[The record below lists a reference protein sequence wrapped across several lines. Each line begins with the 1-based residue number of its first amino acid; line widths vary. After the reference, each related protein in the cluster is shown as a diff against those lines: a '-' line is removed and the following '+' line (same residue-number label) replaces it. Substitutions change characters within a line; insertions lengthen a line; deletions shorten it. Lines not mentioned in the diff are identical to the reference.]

1 MKTVS
6 IRLDDGDYAALHGL
20 LQEMWLTVQ
29 DFYETFTKAVIREG
43 SIPDIIRASAS
54 EQAQHDRID
63 SFERLE
69 PLRKSAGRY
78 LPADF
83 DPDDERGKALDEKYG
98 FQFTPPHESG
108 VRQCR
113 NSEEIQ
119 S

>member
-6 IRLDDGDYAALHGL
+6 IRLSDSDCAAL
-20 LQEMWLTVQ
+20 QEILRETGQ
-29 DFYETFTKAVIREG
+29 TAQALTFTKAVIREG

-54 EQAQHDRID
+54 EHAPHDRID

-83 DPDDERGKALDEKYG
+83 DPDDVSIHAPSRER
-98 FQFTPPHESG
+98 
-108 VRQCR
+108 RQTMPEQR
-113 NSEEIQ
+113 RDSIMNSAG
-119 S
+119 

>member
-6 IRLDDGDYAALHGL
+6 IRLSDSDCAAL
-20 LQEMWLTVQ
+20 QEILRETGQ
-29 DFYETFTKAVIREG
+29 TAQAFYETFTKAVIREG

-54 EQAQHDRID
+54 EHAPHDRID

-83 DPDDERGKALDEKYG
+83 DPDDVSIHAPSRER
-98 FQFTPPHESG
+98 
-108 VRQCR
+108 RQTMPEQR
-113 NSEEIQ
+113 RDSIMNSAG
-119 S
+119 

>member
-6 IRLDDGDYAALHGL
+6 IRLSDSDCAAL
-20 LQEMWLTVQ
+20 QESLRETGQ
-29 DFYETFTKAVIREG
+29 TAQAFYETFTKAVIREG

-54 EQAQHDRID
+54 EHAPHDRID

-83 DPDDERGKALDEKYG
+83 DPDDVSIHAPSRD
-98 FQFTPPHESG
+98 Q
-108 VRQCR
+108 RQTMPEQR
-113 NSEEIQ
+113 RDSIMNSAG
-119 S
+119 

>member
-20 LQEMWLTVQ
+20 LQEMGLTVQ
-29 DFYETFTKAVIREG
+29 DFYETYTKAAIREG

-54 EQAQHDRID
+54 EQAPHDLID

-69 PLRKSAGRY
+69 PLRKSADRY

-83 DPDDERGKALDEKYG
+83 DPDDVSIHAPSRE
-98 FQFTPPHESG
+98 Q
-108 VRQCR
+108 RQTMPEQR
-113 NSEEIQ
+113 RDSIMNSAGQ
-119 S
+119 TLL

>member
-6 IRLDDGDYAALHGL
+6 IRLSDSDCAAL
-20 LQEMWLTVQ
+20 QESLRETGQ
-29 DFYETFTKAVIREG
+29 TAQAFYETFTKAVIREG

-54 EQAQHDRID
+54 EHAPHDRID

-83 DPDDERGKALDEKYG
+83 DPDDVSIHAPSRER
-98 FQFTPPHESG
+98 
-108 VRQCR
+108 RQTMPEQR
-113 NSEEIQ
+113 RDSIMNSAGQ
-119 S
+119 TLL

>member
-6 IRLDDGDYAALHGL
+6 IRLSDSDCAAL
-20 LQEMWLTVQ
+20 QEILRETGQ
-29 DFYETFTKAVIREG
+29 TAQAFYETFTKAVIREG

-54 EQAQHDRID
+54 EQAPHDLID

>member
-54 EQAQHDRID
+54 EQAQYDRID

-69 PLRKSAGRY
+69 PLRKSADRY

-83 DPDDERGKALDEKYG
+83 DPDDE

>member
-6 IRLDDGDYAALHGL
+6 IRLSDSDCAAL
-20 LQEMWLTVQ
+20 QEILRETGQ
-29 DFYETFTKAVIREG
+29 TAQAFYETFTKAVIREG

-54 EQAQHDRID
+54 EHAPHDRID

-83 DPDDERGKALDEKYG
+83 DPDDVSIHAPSREL
-98 FQFTPPHESG
+98 
-108 VRQCR
+108 RQTMPEQR
-113 NSEEIQ
+113 RDSIMNSAGQ
-119 S
+119 TLL

>member
-6 IRLDDGDYAALHGL
+6 IRLSDSDCAAL
-20 LQEMWLTVQ
+20 QEILRETGQ
-29 DFYETFTKAVIREG
+29 TAQAFYETFTKAVIREG

-54 EQAQHDRID
+54 EHAPHDRID

-83 DPDDERGKALDEKYG
+83 DPDDVSIHAPSRER
-98 FQFTPPHESG
+98 
-108 VRQCR
+108 RQTMPEQR
-113 NSEEIQ
+113 RDSIMNSAGQ
-119 S
+119 TLL